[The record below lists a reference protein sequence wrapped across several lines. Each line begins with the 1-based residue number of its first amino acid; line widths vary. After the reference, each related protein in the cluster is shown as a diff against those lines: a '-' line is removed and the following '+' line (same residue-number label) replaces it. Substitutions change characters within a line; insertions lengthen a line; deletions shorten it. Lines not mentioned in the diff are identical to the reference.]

1 MKKQIAALVAA
12 SLFTTQAWAV
22 ATITLQGNYVKIGTS
37 EYGTIG
43 SKSNTPPG
51 MLYDNSGTGTFNAA
65 YDYLT
70 PGSPFE
76 GWTVKF
82 TNTDTS
88 AAVSNTNNNT
98 GALAVTGGVLTN
110 YSGTAYNGTTF
121 DQRAVWT
128 GSTVNYDLLHD
139 VHFNNNQK
147 FIDITTVLTA
157 KVNMT
162 NLYFGR
168 FIDPDAR
175 AAAGDSSATNNT
187 LGYSLTDGTVVL
199 TNKQVVMSEAL
210 ASKYALG
217 LYTAL
222 DNAGAGITGWTTD
235 PATYYNNTNIGN
247 GDNTI
252 GLGFLVPTLASGST
266 ATFSYAYIFGPT
278 RLAANETAVSSGAGG
293 GTAGVIPGCTAPC
306 TIAGFDTTA
315 GGTSTPTVVSEST
328 SYSVSSLAVAAPA
341 VIALSAPTYAYAQ
354 TNAPAIDVKHLVVT
368 RTNETTETIARTS
381 SVTTTTTTN
390 TTPVV
395 TKTWSDSTTTT
406 ETGTTV
412 TTSSAATVT
421 SSIAPLVGVST
432 LTQSASA
439 PVDTFVNLA
448 HVNLFSQDVN
458 LPNPLNRIDLSG
470 TTIQRRLTAPAK
482 EISNNSW
489 VWLVGKTARGNDTR
503 GNSVE
508 IGFEKLVNE
517 NTLIGAQLNVTNN
530 DLTKVDSGSGKVDSY
545 MINAYAVKKLGAW
558 SIRPM
563 VGIDNSHY
571 KTSRMIAFAGV
582 ENFDNDVYSNSLN
595 AHSRSYMA
603 DLQVIAPR
611 LGLVTPYVGLGVRS
625 YRFNDTTE
633 SGSELT
639 ALQWG
644 KNNTT
649 VVKPYIGARIDTRET
664 DKGLFF
670 SADARVTKFNIDS
683 GRAPAGYATI
693 ESKYGDVLVSLDT
706 QVGYKFNPKA
716 QVFAGYQH
724 QQASGYDNNVINA
737 GVKIDF

>member
-1 MKKQIAALVAA
+1 MKRTIAAIVTA
-12 SLFTTQAWAV
+12 SLFTTQAWAA

-37 EYGTIG
+37 DYGTIG

-51 MLYDNSGTGTFNAA
+51 MLYDNTGTGTFNSA

-70 PGSPFE
+70 PGTPFE

-88 AAVSNTNNNT
+88 AEVSNTNNNT
-98 GALAVTGGVLTN
+98 GAISVTGGTLTD

-121 DQRAVWT
+121 DKRSVWE

-222 DNAGAGITGWTTD
+222 DNAGAGISNGWTTD
-235 PATYYNNTNIGN
+235 PANYYNNVNSGN
-247 GDNTI
+247 GDYTI

-306 TIAGFDTTA
+306 TISGFDTS
-315 GGTSTPTVVSEST
+315 GGSGSPTVVSEST
-328 SYSVSSLAVAAPA
+328 SNLVTSLAVAAPA
-341 VIALSAPTYAYAQ
+341 VITLAAPTYAYAQ
-354 TNAPAIDVKHLVVT
+354 TNTASFDVKHLVVS
-368 RTNETTETIARTS
+368 RVNETTETTTRTS

-390 TTPVV
+390 TTPVT
-395 TKTWSDSTTTT
+395 TKNWSDGTTTT
-406 ETGTTV
+406 ENGTTV
-412 TTSSAATVT
+412 TTSSSATVT
-421 SSIAPLVGVST
+421 TSIAPLVDVST
-432 LTQSASA
+432 LTQTASA
-439 PVDTFVNLA
+439 PIDTFVNLA
-448 HVNLFSQDVN
+448 HVNLFNQDVN
-458 LPNPLNRIDLSG
+458 LPNPLNRIDLG
-470 TTIQRRLTAPAK
+470 GATIQKRINGQVK
-482 EISNNSW
+482 DVGNNSW
-489 VWLVGKTARGNDTR
+489 AWLTGKAGRGNDTR
-503 GNSVE
+503 NNTVE
-508 IGFEKLVNE
+508 IGFEKLVNDT
-517 NTLIGAQLNVTNN
+517 TLVGAQLNVTNTN
-530 DLTKVDSGSGKVDSY
+530 LTNVEYGSGKVDSY
-545 MINAYAVKKLGAW
+545 MINAYAVKKLGSW

-563 VGIDNSHY
+563 VGIDTSNY
-571 KTSRMIAFAGV
+571 KTSRTILFSSV
-582 ENFDNDVYSNSLN
+582 ENFENAAYTNSLN
-595 AHSRSYMA
+595 ARSRSFLA
-603 DLQVIAPR
+603 DLQVIAPK
-611 LGLVTPYVGLGVRS
+611 LALVTPYAGVGVRS
-625 YRFNDTTE
+625 YSFSNTTE
-633 SGSELT
+633 SGSALT
-639 ALQWG
+639 ALDWKMG
-644 KNNTT
+644 DNTI
-649 VVKPYIGARIDTRET
+649 VKPYLGARIDSRET
-664 DKGLFF
+664 DRGVFF
-670 SADARVTKFNIDS
+670 SADARVTKFNTKS
-683 GRAPAGYATI
+683 STPEGYTRV

-716 QVFAGYQH
+716 QIFAGFQH
-724 QQASGYDNNVINA
+724 QQASGYNNDVVSA